1 MSKRPLVLAILD
13 GWGYSE
19 EREGNSIALAHTPV
33 FDMLWSKYPHSLLAA
48 SGHAVGLP
56 EGLMG
61 NSEVGHLNIGAGR
74 VVWQEITTIDRAIAD
89 GSFFTNEV
97 LLNAVRAAKANS
109 KQLHLVGLTSDGG
122 VHSVDRHY
130 MALIDMAVREG
141 ITGDQLVFHA
151 ILDGRDKPPTTGVYF
166 LEALQEKFD
175 DVGTGFIGSVIGRY
189 YAMDRDKRWQRLA
202 KAYDLYVMG
211 RGEPTEEP
219 IEAVKASY
227 ENDVTDEFVLPI
239 IVTDE
244 DEKPRATMCEGD
256 SVIFFDFR
264 ADRMRQIVAVLSD
277 QKFNEFM
284 RGPLPKLNI
293 AAMTEYDERL
303 TVPYAFSSVPM
314 ANILG
319 EVLSKNG
326 IKQLRAA
333 ETEKYAHV
341 TFFFNGGEEKP
352 YPGERRELVP
362 SPKVATYDLKPEM
375 SASQVADFV
384 VHSLNEKIDDVI
396 IVNFANADMVGHTGL
411 LDKTIKAC
419 ETVDKCL
426 GRILEALGER
436 QGIIL
441 ITADHG
447 NAEMKSTQGTREF
460 TSHTLN
466 PVPFVLAGAG
476 LEGAEL
482 KERGALCDIT
492 PTILQILGIDK
503 PVEMDGSSLLRSEL
517 PSLVGSV

>member
-13 GWGYSE
+13 GWGYRE
-19 EREGNSIALAHTPV
+19 EREGNGVALADTPV
-33 FDMLWSKYPHSLLAA
+33 FDNLWSKYPHCLLDAC
-48 SGHAVGLP
+48 GYAVGLP

-61 NSEVGHLNIGAGR
+61 SSEVGHLNMGAGR
-74 VVWQEITTIDRAIAD
+74 VVWQDITTIDRAIAD

-109 KQLHLVGLTSDGG
+109 KRLHLVGLTSDGG

-141 ITGDQLVFHA
+141 FSGEQLVFHA

-166 LEALQEKFD
+166 LEALQEKFEQ
-175 DVGTGFIGSVIGRY
+175 VGAGFIASVIGRY

-202 KAYDLYVMG
+202 RAYDLYVMG
-211 RGEPTEEP
+211 RGEPTQDP
-219 IEAVKASY
+219 VEAVRASY

-239 IVTDE
+239 IVTDA
-244 DEKPRATMCEGD
+244 DEKPLATMRDGD
-256 SVIFFDFR
+256 SVIFFNFR
-264 ADRMRQIVAVLSD
+264 ADRMRQIVAMLSEPD
-277 QKFNEFM
+277 FNEFM
-284 RGPLPKLNI
+284 RGPVPKLNI
-293 AAMTEYDERL
+293 AGMTEYDEKL
-303 TVPYAFSSVPM
+303 SVPYAFASVPM
-314 ANILG
+314 TNILG

-326 IKQLRAA
+326 LKQLRAA

-341 TFFFNGGEEKP
+341 TFFFNGGEEQP

-375 SASQVADFV
+375 SASQVADVV
-384 VHSLNEKIDDVI
+384 VHSLMEEIDDVI

-411 LDKTIKAC
+411 LDKTIEAC
-419 ETVDKCL
+419 EAVDKSL
-426 GRILEALGER
+426 GRIWEALGER
-436 QGIIL
+436 SGIIL

-466 PVPFVLAGAG
+466 PVPFILAGAG
-476 LEGAEL
+476 LEGLEL
-482 KERGALCDIT
+482 KERGALCDIA
-492 PTILQILGIDK
+492 PTILQIFGIDK
-503 PVEMDGSSLLRSEL
+503 PAEMDGNSLLLSEL
-517 PSLVGSV
+517 PSPVNCA